1 MQPLLLLAAL
11 LIGLIV
17 LIAVAIALMN
27 AFKIGEPWRT
37 VILAIV
43 VIGCLVFVSRQLGAF

>member
-17 LIAVAIALMN
+17 LVAVAIALMN
-27 AFKIGEPWRT
+27 AFKIDEPWRT

-43 VIGCLVFVSRQLGAF
+43 VIGCLVFVSRQIGVF